1 MKQAIKWF
9 YFNEWGSQ
17 FNVVR
22 TIYDVNGT
30 VVDEESE
37 DVYMY
42 SYNITLTKMINGVTT
57 TTILAVPQTTTS
69 TITIGLPS
77 DVVTSNLPLSGG
89 FKIKCVNADG
99 VESFTEEMNYN
110 KNIKWVEKAIDDGC
124 PEFRD

>member
-1 MKQAIKWF
+1 MKQAIQWF

>member
-30 VVDEESE
+30 VVDEDSE